1 MVILRFNISKYFYLA
16 QRALNVRWIKIWNST
31 KYAKEAG
38 GQFERQSA
46 NKMINE
52 SGRVVVGSAG
62 ISNKIVQLADDAFK
76 D

>member
-1 MVILRFNISKYFYLA
+1 MSDELRFEIAQNI
-16 QRALNVRWIKIWNST
+16 
-31 KYAKEAG
+31 AKEAG
-38 GQFERQSA
+38 GQFKRQSV

-62 ISNKIVQLADDAFK
+62 VSNQIVQLADIAFK

>member
-1 MVILRFNISKYFYLA
+1 MSDELKFEIAQNI
-16 QRALNVRWIKIWNST
+16 
-31 KYAKEAG
+31 AKEAG
-38 GQFERQSA
+38 GPFERQSA

-62 ISNKIVQLADDAFK
+62 VSNKIVQLADDAFK

>member
-1 MVILRFNISKYFYLA
+1 MSDELRFEIAQNI
-16 QRALNVRWIKIWNST
+16 
-31 KYAKEAG
+31 AKDAG
-38 GQFERQSA
+38 RQFERQSA

>member
-1 MVILRFNISKYFYLA
+1 MSDELRFEIAQNI
-16 QRALNVRWIKIWNST
+16 
-31 KYAKEAG
+31 AKEAG

-52 SGRVVVGSAG
+52 CSRVVLGSAG
-62 ISNKIVQLADDAFK
+62 VFDKLVQLADIAFK

>member
-1 MVILRFNISKYFYLA
+1 MSDELRFEKAQNI
-16 QRALNVRWIKIWNST
+16 
-31 KYAKEAG
+31 AKEAG
-38 GQFERQSA
+38 EQIERQSA

-62 ISNKIVQLADDAFK
+62 VSNKIVQLADDAFK

>member
-1 MVILRFNISKYFYLA
+1 MSDELRFEIAQNI
-16 QRALNVRWIKIWNST
+16 
-31 KYAKEAG
+31 AKEAG
-38 GQFERQSA
+38 GPFERQSA

-62 ISNKIVQLADDAFK
+62 AYNKIVQLADDAFK

>member
-1 MVILRFNISKYFYLA
+1 MSDELRFEIAQNI
-16 QRALNVRWIKIWNST
+16 
-31 KYAKEAG
+31 AKEAG
-38 GQFERQSA
+38 RQFERQSA

>member
-1 MVILRFNISKYFYLA
+1 MSDELRFEIAQNI
-16 QRALNVRWIKIWNST
+16 
-31 KYAKEAG
+31 AKEAD

>member
-1 MVILRFNISKYFYLA
+1 MSDELRFEIAQNI
-16 QRALNVRWIKIWNST
+16 
-31 KYAKEAG
+31 AKEAG
-38 GQFERQSA
+38 GQIERQSA

-62 ISNKIVQLADDAFK
+62 VSNKIVQLADDAFK

>member
-1 MVILRFNISKYFYLA
+1 MSDELRFEKAQNI
-16 QRALNVRWIKIWNST
+16 
-31 KYAKEAG
+31 AKEAG
-38 GQFERQSA
+38 EQIERQSA

-62 ISNKIVQLADDAFK
+62 VSNKIVQLANDAFK

>member
-1 MVILRFNISKYFYLA
+1 MSDELRFGITQNI
-16 QRALNVRWIKIWNST
+16 
-31 KYAKEAG
+31 AKEAG

-52 SGRVVVGSAG
+52 SVRVVLGSAG
-62 ISNKIVQLADDAFK
+62 VPNKIVQLADDAFK

>member
-1 MVILRFNISKYFYLA
+1 MSDELRFEIAQNI
-16 QRALNVRWIKIWNST
+16 
-31 KYAKEAG
+31 AKEAG

-52 SGRVVVGSAG
+52 SVRVVLGSAG
-62 ISNKIVQLADDAFK
+62 VPNKIVQLADDAFK

>member
-1 MVILRFNISKYFYLA
+1 MSDELRFEIAQNI
-16 QRALNVRWIKIWNST
+16 
-31 KYAKEAG
+31 AKEAG
-38 GQFERQSA
+38 GQFKRQSA

-62 ISNKIVQLADDAFK
+62 VSNKIVQLADDAFK

>member
-1 MVILRFNISKYFYLA
+1 MSDELRFEKAQNI
-16 QRALNVRWIKIWNST
+16 
-31 KYAKEAG
+31 AKEAG
-38 GQFERQSA
+38 GQIERQSA

-62 ISNKIVQLADDAFK
+62 VSNKIVQLADDAFK

>member
-1 MVILRFNISKYFYLA
+1 MSDELRLEIAQNI
-16 QRALNVRWIKIWNST
+16 
-31 KYAKEAG
+31 AKEAG

-62 ISNKIVQLADDAFK
+62 VSNKIVLLADDAFK